1 MKRKLMSKTV
11 SLTDIN
17 KQLRI
22 FETLRHLDAQ
32 MPVGQIEFFLNAAKM
47 QPCTLT
53 EIAQACDAKM
63 TTASRYLANLAAVG
77 QFKETGLN
85 LLKAQE
91 NPMNRRQKLVELTP
105 EGERLLETIVG
116 KQSKGE

>member
-1 MKRKLMSKTV
+1 MSKTV
-11 SLTDIN
+11 SLADIN

-53 EIAQACDAKM
+53 DIAQACDAKM
-63 TTASRYLANLAAVG
+63 TTASRYLASLSSVG
-77 QFKETGLN
+77 PYQGSGLN
-85 LLKAQE
+85 LLKAHE
-91 NPMNRRQKLVELTP
+91 NPANRRQKLVELTP
-105 EGERLLETIVG
+105 DGEKLLESIIG
-116 KQSKGE
+116 KSMKGE